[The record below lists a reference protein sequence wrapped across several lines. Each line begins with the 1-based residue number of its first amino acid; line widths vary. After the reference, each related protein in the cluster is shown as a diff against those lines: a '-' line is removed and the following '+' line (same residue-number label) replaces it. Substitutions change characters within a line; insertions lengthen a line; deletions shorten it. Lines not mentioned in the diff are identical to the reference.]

1 MATSR
6 KSDIVVPG
14 GDDKPHVVGRRFI
27 RLLEHQLRRLHEQ
40 PAHGNRSLF
49 ADHVLVAHLLAF
61 FNPAVSSLRTVEDV
75 FEHEEA
81 RQRLRL
87 PRVPKSTLA
96 DAQRVFDL
104 SLLQPLVADLLGR
117 VGNLPRHGPLD
128 AVTRAIVAVDATV
141 FQVASRIAW
150 AVARNSDSSHG
161 AVQMCLHY
169 EVINGTPLD
178 FSLISGREN
187 EITQLA
193 TAVAPDR
200 LYLMDRAYQSYD
212 DLNLIIERQSDFVVR
227 LRSTAVFVVQN
238 LLPLSVADRGVG
250 VFSDAVV
257 RPADRHHR
265 FRAPVRLVEILLPD
279 QHEPVRL
286 LTNRLDLPA
295 ETIGLLYR
303 HRWQIELFFRW
314 LKCVTQFQHFLSE
327 SPNGMALQLY
337 VAVIGTL
344 LIALETGS
352 RPSKYDYVQMTL
364 VASGMVTAEAADAVM
379 ARRRAERA
387 RAAKWQAE
395 YRTRKKTGR

>member
-286 LTNRLDLPA
+286 
-295 ETIGLLYR
+295 
-303 HRWQIELFFRW
+303 QIELFFRW

-395 YRTRKKTGR
+395 YRARKKTGR